1 MGYDLHITRRRHWAD
16 AGRDIF
22 AEEWLRLVA
31 QDPEL
36 TLAPHHGPWVAV
48 WHGPSTLDAP
58 WMDWSGGN
66 ISTKNPDRA
75 LIAKMVQLA
84 RQLDATVQGD
94 DGETYGSDIAAPRPY
109 RLSIRERLRSVADLF
124 RRSRPR
130 ARAPSPTLPFAPGDR
145 VRDARGR
152 EGVVLTIDRSA
163 DHALGTVR
171 VRFDDGRELGF
182 SAIAHG
188 LTLSNPKSPEAAT

>member
-16 AGRDIF
+16 AGRDISS
-22 AEEWLRLVA
+22 EEWLRLVA

-36 TLAPHHGPWVAV
+36 TLAPHQGPCVAV
-48 WHGPSTLDAP
+48 WHGPSTLGAP

-66 ISTKNPDRA
+66 ISTKNPDGA

-84 RQLDATVQGD
+84 QLLDATVQGD
-94 DGETYGSDIAAPRPY
+94 DGETYGSDTEAPRSY
-109 RLSIRERLRSVADLF
+109 CRSIRERLSGVADLF

-130 ARAPSPTLPFAPGDR
+130 TMAPSRSLPFAPGDR

-152 EGVVLTIDRSA
+152 EGVVLSIDLSA
-163 DHALGTVR
+163 DHGLGTVQ
-171 VRFDDGRELGF
+171 VRFDDDRELGF
-182 SAIAHG
+182 SVIAHG
-188 LTLSNPKSPEAAT
+188 LTLCNPKSPGAAT